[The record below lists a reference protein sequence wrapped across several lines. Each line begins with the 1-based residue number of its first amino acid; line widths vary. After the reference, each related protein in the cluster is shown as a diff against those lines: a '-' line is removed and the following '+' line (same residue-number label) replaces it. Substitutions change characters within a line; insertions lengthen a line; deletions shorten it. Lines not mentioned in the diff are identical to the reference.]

1 MAIKSKIKLKKYL
14 SNAGYC
20 SRRKAADFIESNSI
34 TINSEKAEHD
44 AILEHGDVIV
54 INKNKEIVN
63 LKVKT
68 DILIYHKPTG
78 EICSSIES
86 GANKSVFQ
94 SIPIRQEG
102 KWIMVGR
109 LDVNTSGLLIFSNNG
124 DLVQK
129 LSHPSSMIEREY
141 LCRILGN
148 PTKSQINKLLNGAH
162 VEGGESHF
170 DKLIPIK
177 SQINKLL
184 NGAHVEGKKSHFD
197 KLIPIKKKSSAVNN
211 WFRVTLHSGRNREV
225 RKLWDTQS
233 LQVNRLIRIGF
244 GPIMLPKDLKAG
256 QYKLLMQNEIN
267 NVLKLVDS
275 ET

>member
-148 PTKSQINKLLNGAH
+148 PTKSQINKLLNGT
-162 VEGGESHF
+162 
-170 DKLIPIK
+170 
-177 SQINKLL
+177 
-184 NGAHVEGKKSHFD
+184 HVEGKKSHFD